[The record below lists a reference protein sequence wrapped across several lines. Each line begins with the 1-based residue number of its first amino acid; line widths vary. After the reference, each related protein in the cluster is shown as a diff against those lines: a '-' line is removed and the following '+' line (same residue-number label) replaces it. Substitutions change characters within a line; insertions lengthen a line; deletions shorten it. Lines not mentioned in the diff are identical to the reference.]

1 MDSEARHPDTPSR
14 LRVVDL
20 RIGGER
26 RQLHFGGGF
35 ACVVADAKAR
45 TAAARWIAKTIVG
58 PPPEGSQVA
67 EIEIEEPVWRL
78 QSPLLPLRAP
88 AVLDRELLQ
97 TLWRSDCERRLEVL
111 AGARESALSEQA
123 EISAALDRLRIQPPL
138 TPAAATSG
146 NTSGTPVRSAEV
158 EAELAAFKAA
168 AQRFVRVQS
177 LLATIDALVPTP
189 SPEALE
195 LAEEWDAHLAIPPGA
210 LPTAVSSTA
219 QPGAAPGSKV
229 AAEPAREATPTPPVP
244 ASTAGES
251 DPATDAQRAELERL
265 HRATVRAEAR
275 MFRRGLMPRH
285 RAVGKYNE
293 ARLREQAA
301 LAGAGVDT
309 YAEFLIASNASRR
322 SDEADPAPVDEIASP
337 IDQRDDEQAVL
348 DRPSEDEYAARVA
361 RTEELLA
368 HARAILGREP
378 RDDVASELRAYLAE
392 HPERSERVEELAELL
407 REEGIFDH
415 DDVVGRARA
424 FIAAPP
430 SVHIPQPPT
439 WAMRVSRPE
448 VPLGEIE
455 GLENQL
461 AEKDQLIEELAVENI
476 RLVAARESD
485 LLRLGPDDFV
495 RAVGAMVDAYRAGEV
510 LEGHLPLVLDGVLD
524 GLAADA
530 RDAAVLALASV
541 DDAQV
546 IVVTADDAVTQ
557 RVDAAG
563 GTIVRWPGPEA
574 QRRGPAPDRWSSP
587 RASDSHS

>member
-1 MDSEARHPDTPSR
+1 MDSEARHPDTPR

-20 RIGGER
+20 RIGSDR

-35 ACVVADAKAR
+35 ACVLTDTNSR
-45 TAAARWIAKTIVG
+45 SAAARWIAKSIVG
-58 PPPEGSQVA
+58 PPPEGS
-67 EIEIEEPVWRL
+67 EGSSTEIEEPVWHL

-88 AVLDRELLQ
+88 AVLDRDLLQ
-97 TLWRSDCERRLEVL
+97 SLWRADCERRLEAL
-111 AGARESALSEQA
+111 AASRESARSEQA

-146 NTSGTPVRSAEV
+146 NTSGTPLRSPEA

-177 LLATIDALVPTP
+177 LLATIDAFVPAP

-195 LAEEWDAHLAIPPGA
+195 LADAWDAHVAIPPGE
-210 LPTAVSSTA
+210 LPTLPPAA
-219 QPGAAPGSKV
+219 EPARAPGSRVEAK
-229 AAEPAREATPTPPVP
+229 PAREATPAPPRP
-244 ASTAGES
+244 LPNPGES
-251 DPATDAQRAELERL
+251 DPAGEARRAELERL

-275 MFRRGLMPRH
+275 MFRRGLIPRK
-285 RAVGKYNE
+285 RAVEKYNQ

-309 YAEFLIASNASRR
+309 YTEFLIAASARPRR
-322 SDEADPAPVDEIASP
+322 DEAQRAPVDELASP
-337 IDQRDDEQAVL
+337 IDESDEETAFS

-368 HARAILGREP
+368 RARAILGRDP
-378 RDDVASELRAYLAE
+378 RDDVASELRAYLADP
-392 HPERSERVEELAELL
+392 PERSERVEELAELL
-407 REEGIFDH
+407 REEGIVDL

-424 FIAAPP
+424 FIATPP

-439 WAMRVSRPE
+439 WAMRVSRPD
-448 VPLGEIE
+448 VPLAEME

-461 AEKDQLIEELAVENI
+461 AEKEQVLEELAVENI

-495 RAVGAMVDAYRAGEV
+495 RAVDAMVDAYRAGEV

-530 RDAAVLALASV
+530 RDAAVLALSRV

-557 RVDAAG
+557 RIAAAG